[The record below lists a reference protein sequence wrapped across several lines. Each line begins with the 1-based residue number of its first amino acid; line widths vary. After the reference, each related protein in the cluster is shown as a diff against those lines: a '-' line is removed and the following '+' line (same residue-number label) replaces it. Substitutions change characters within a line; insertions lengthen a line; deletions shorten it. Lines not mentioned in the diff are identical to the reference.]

1 MHVTR
6 SRTAQLR
13 AQERGE
19 QIDPA
24 VIANQI
30 QVNPADAQGPP
41 IIEDQQIDPPIE
53 DVDPA
58 AREPDINDDQQGNGE
73 RQHRRPAD
81 YYRPVIRRLR
91 GFIDNHRTQI
101 ETDLRNHQQQ
111 QRQNREAL
119 ELLLNERNEHL
130 NQSER
135 DLNVMVEQLEIV
147 FRRQEEEFIRR
158 RDELNQR
165 ENQLNQTEIQ
175 NDGSYHNLTG
185 DINTINTEAGDVVG
199 KRL

>member
-58 AREPDINDDQQGNGE
+58 AREPDINDDQQG
-73 RQHRRPAD
+73 
-81 YYRPVIRRLR
+81 
-91 GFIDNHRTQI
+91 
-101 ETDLRNHQQQ
+101 
-111 QRQNREAL
+111 
-119 ELLLNERNEHL
+119 
-130 NQSER
+130 
-135 DLNVMVEQLEIV
+135 
-147 FRRQEEEFIRR
+147 
-158 RDELNQR
+158 
-165 ENQLNQTEIQ
+165 
-175 NDGSYHNLTG
+175 
-185 DINTINTEAGDVVG
+185 
-199 KRL
+199 